1 MTPPQDRTSLQMLLE
16 RELSERDAAALALR
30 QAQEQSAR
38 LDHQA
43 TMFDQHRETYVARWQ
58 AEFQRSGGVEIVQ
71 CYRDFK
77 VRLDQAI
84 GQIGLQ
90 RQHAAA
96 MAERC
101 RDRLVKA
108 QTRVAAIE
116 ALIERRRQ
124 TAEQAERRREQ
135 KQTDEMAQRSAWLAR
150 QTMGAPAMG

>member
-1 MTPPQDRTSLQMLLE
+1 
-16 RELSERDAAALALR
+16 
-30 QAQEQSAR
+30 
-38 LDHQA
+38 
-43 TMFDQHRETYVARWQ
+43 
-58 AEFQRSGGVEIVQ
+58 
-71 CYRDFK
+71 
-77 VRLDQAI
+77 
-84 GQIGLQ
+84 
-90 RQHAAA
+90 